1 MEFLTR
7 EIKVDMIRTKNQSDG
22 VSAGIRG
29 GKRAGA
35 GRPKMIHQTLD
46 EEYKDDQTLLT
57 LYKKKLLHRG
67 WAGTKTKNEQDY
79 VRSRAK

>member
-1 MEFLTR
+1 
-7 EIKVDMIRTKNQSDG
+7 
-22 VSAGIRG
+22 
-29 GKRAGA
+29 
-35 GRPKMIHQTLD
+35 MIHQTLD